1 MRLCRYDDDR
11 LGVVR
16 GDMVHD
22 VSEAQSRIRDAAPY
36 AMKGDAVI
44 AALPAWRSRL
54 EEMAAKAPGQPVSQV
69 RLLSPVARPSKLV
82 AAPTNYTAHI
92 DEMAARAATQNIKP
106 SPAIGTAGLFLK
118 ANSSLIGPSEGV
130 AIRFPERRNE
140 HEVELAII
148 FGKQGSDIPRD
159 QALDYIA
166 GYAIGLDMTAR
177 GPEDRSFRKSIDS
190 YSVLGPWLVT
200 ADEIP
205 DPDNVP
211 LTISVNGEMKQSSN
225 TGQLIYDCRK
235 LIEWGST
242 FYTFYPGDVLYTGT
256 PEGVS
261 PVQPGDTMLAK
272 IDPIGEM
279 TIAVRAHTRG
289 SAEGVFVGKKYLDI
303 TRSGGEL
310 WGLASPRNQSTDI
323 SSESTSRIFWW
334 TCERASAVSA
344 WRMLISKAMRAGRCN
359 TSTRSPISMA
369 SLIWWV
375 MNTAVLPFCRTSRTN
390 SARRSRAVIS
400 SSEENG
406 SSQSKSSGST
416 AKARA
421 IDTRWRMPPDSAC
434 G

>member
-22 VSEAQSRIRDAAPY
+22 VTEAQTQIRAAAPY

-54 EEMAAKAPGQPVSQV
+54 EEMAAKAPGKPVSQV
-69 RLLSPVARPSKLV
+69 KLLSPVARPSKLV
-82 AAPTNYTAHI
+82 AAPTNYKAHI
-92 DEMAARAATQNIKP
+92 EEMAARAAAQNVKP

-118 ANSSLIGPSEGV
+118 ANSSLVGPSEGV

-148 FGKQGSDIPRD
+148 FGKQGSDIPRAN
-159 QALDYIA
+159 ALDYVI

-177 GPEDRSFRKSIDS
+177 GPEDRSFRKSIDT

-211 LTISVNGEMKQSSN
+211 LEISVNGEVKQNSN
-225 TGQLIYDCRK
+225 TKQLIYDCRK

-261 PVQPGDTMLAK
+261 PVKPGDTMLARV
-272 IDPIGEM
+272 DPIGEM
-279 TIAVRAHTRG
+279 SVSVRAH
-289 SAEGVFVGKKYLDI
+289 
-303 TRSGGEL
+303 
-310 WGLASPRNQSTDI
+310 
-323 SSESTSRIFWW
+323 
-334 TCERASAVSA
+334 
-344 WRMLISKAMRAGRCN
+344 RAG
-359 TSTRSPISMA
+359 
-369 SLIWWV
+369 
-375 MNTAVLPFCRTSRTN
+375 
-390 SARRSRAVIS
+390 
-400 SSEENG
+400 G
-406 SSQSKSSGST
+406 
-416 AKARA
+416 
-421 IDTRWRMPPDSAC
+421 
-434 G
+434 